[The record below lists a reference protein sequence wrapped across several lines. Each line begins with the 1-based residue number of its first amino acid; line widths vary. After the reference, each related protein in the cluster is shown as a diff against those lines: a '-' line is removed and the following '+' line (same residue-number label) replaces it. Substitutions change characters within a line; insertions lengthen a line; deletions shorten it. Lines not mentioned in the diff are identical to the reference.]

1 MAMCAMYPI
10 VNAQFIRSFSL
21 HSRKEY
27 PRDCSHK
34 KGKLNML
41 MLMVRPAGKLAD
53 GSTRRVPI
61 VRKRERKY
69 GPVLE
74 ERVLS
79 IKKDVLVTGPNS
91 SGKTRWLAKLDD
103 KAGEVWTG
111 REKLFLRAME
121 PLQRWCE
128 EPRVEAYAVKQ
139 GKNWAKLRSYE
150 RLDMLLAWVKASKIV
165 LILDDAHKLA
175 GRKLDIA
182 IQLCRDA
189 AVLVVGTFAEQ
200 ATPMSLRML
209 IEARDPQKVLLKSE
223 AAYDATALVLWLL
236 ILVALFAG
244 WWQLAAVVGGM
255 KVLAGGRRAAK
266 QG

>member
-1 MAMCAMYPI
+1 
-10 VNAQFIRSFSL
+10 
-21 HSRKEY
+21 
-27 PRDCSHK
+27 
-34 KGKLNML
+34 ML
-41 MLMVRPAGKLAD
+41 MFMVRPAGKLAD

-91 SGKTRWLAKLDD
+91 SGKTRWLAKLDAR
-103 KAGEVWTG
+103 AGEVWTG

-121 PLQRWCE
+121 PLQRWYDD
-128 EPRVEAYAVKQ
+128 PRIEAFAAKQ
-139 GKNWAKLRSYE
+139 GKTWAKLRSYE
-150 RLDMLLAWVKASKIV
+150 RLDMLIGWVKVTKVV

-182 IQLCRDA
+182 IQLCREA
-189 AVLVVGTFAEQ
+189 LRLVVGTFAEQ

-209 IEARDPQKVLLKSE
+209 IEARDPQKVMLKSE
-223 AAYDATALVLWLL
+223 AAYDATALAIWLI
-236 ILVALFAG
+236 ILMALFAG
-244 WWQLAAVVGGM
+244 WWQLAAVMGGM

-266 QG
+266 QA

>member
-1 MAMCAMYPI
+1 
-10 VNAQFIRSFSL
+10 
-21 HSRKEY
+21 
-27 PRDCSHK
+27 
-34 KGKLNML
+34 ML

-91 SGKTRWLAKLDD
+91 SGKTRWLAKLDAR
-103 KAGEVWTG
+103 AGEVWTG

-121 PLQRWCE
+121 PLQRWYDD
-128 EPRVEAYAVKQ
+128 PRIEAFAAKQ
-139 GKNWAKLRSYE
+139 GKTWAKLRSYE
-150 RLDMLLAWVKASKIV
+150 RLDMLIGWVKVTKVV

-182 IQLCRDA
+182 IQLCREA
-189 AVLVVGTFAEQ
+189 LRLVVGTFAEQ

-209 IEARDPQKVLLKSE
+209 IEARDPQKVMLKSE
-223 AAYDATALVLWLL
+223 AAYDATALAIWLI
-236 ILVALFAG
+236 ILMALFAG
-244 WWQLAAVVGGM
+244 WWLLAAVMGGM

-266 QG
+266 QA

>member
-1 MAMCAMYPI
+1 MCNITDSERAFYM
-10 VNAQFIRSFSL
+10 VFFSAQS
-21 HSRKEY
+21 KTV
-27 PRDCSHK
+27 PRQLRRQ

-91 SGKTRWLAKLDD
+91 SGKTRWLAKLDA

-121 PLQRWCE
+121 PLQRWYDD
-128 EPRVEAYAVKQ
+128 PRIEAFAVKQ
-139 GKNWAKLRSYE
+139 GKTWAKLRSYE
-150 RLDMLLAWVKASKIV
+150 RLDMLIGWVKASKVV

-182 IQLCRDA
+182 IQLCREA
-189 AVLVVGTFAEQ
+189 MRLVVGTFAEQ

-209 IEARDPQKVLLKSE
+209 IEARDPQKVMLKSE
-223 AAYDATALVLWLL
+223 AAYDATALAIWLI
-236 ILVALFAG
+236 ILMALFAG
-244 WWQLAAVVGGM
+244 WWQLAAVMGGM
-255 KVLAGGRRAAK
+255 KVLAGGRRASK
-266 QG
+266 QT

>member
-21 HSRKEY
+21 HSRKQY
-27 PRDCSHK
+27 PSDCSHK

-79 IKKDVLVTGPNS
+79 IKKDVLVSGPNS

-128 EPRVEAYAVKQ
+128 EPRVEAFAVNQ
-139 GKNWAKLRSYE
+139 GKTWAKLRSYE
-150 RLDMLLAWVKASKIV
+150 RLDM
-165 LILDDAHKLA
+165 
-175 GRKLDIA
+175 
-182 IQLCRDA
+182 
-189 AVLVVGTFAEQ
+189 
-200 ATPMSLRML
+200 LRML

-223 AAYDATALVLWLL
+223 AAYDVTALVLWLI
-236 ILVALFAG
+236 ILAALFAG

-255 KVLAGGRRAAK
+255 KVLAGGRSAAK
-266 QG
+266 QV

>member
-1 MAMCAMYPI
+1 
-10 VNAQFIRSFSL
+10 
-21 HSRKEY
+21 
-27 PRDCSHK
+27 
-34 KGKLNML
+34 ML

-91 SGKTRWLAKLDD
+91 SGKTRWLAKLDAR
-103 KAGEVWTG
+103 AGEVWTG

-121 PLQRWCE
+121 PLQRWYDD
-128 EPRVEAYAVKQ
+128 PRIEAFAAKQ
-139 GKNWAKLRSYE
+139 GKTWAKLRSYE
-150 RLDMLLAWVKASKIV
+150 RLDMLIGWVKVTKVV

-182 IQLCRDA
+182 IQLCREA
-189 AVLVVGTFAEQ
+189 LRLVVGTFAEQ

-209 IEARDPQKVLLKSE
+209 IEARDPQKVMLKSE
-223 AAYDATALVLWLL
+223 AAYDATALAIWLI
-236 ILVALFAG
+236 ILMALFAG
-244 WWQLAAVVGGM
+244 WWQLAAVMGGM

-266 QG
+266 QA